1 MSEAEQS
8 QSSEIGLA
16 DAARRITAL
25 SEGSNAQAEPVKPD
39 VADAEVDETEAAA
52 YDADETPRSEGR
64 TPDDGSD
71 DGGEADDVADDEGGK
86 EKPLDLNTLVTV
98 KVDGKT
104 MQVPLREAVEGYQR
118 QSDYSRNIV
127 AIKQEKQRLDLERA
141 QMKQALDAAIP
152 ILQSQVEVE
161 PDWAAIHRDDPINY
175 PILRDQ
181 WRDRQ
186 EKLNAMRYEQ
196 ARLQQ
201 AQQEQEMAAR
211 QKLVEEGGKY
221 LAQTFKEWADPEKR
235 QTATRELRSYGVKQG
250 FTDEELGQVYDPRY
264 VVILEKARR
273 YDALQSNRP
282 KPVKQEGP
290 KPMRGGANT
299 STPMR
304 GNDVQR
310 VQQRLKATG
319 HVNDAAA
326 YFSLLD
332 SRRK

>member
-25 SEGSNAQAEPVKPD
+25 SEGSNAQAIPVKPD

-52 YDADETPRSEGR
+52 YDADETPRSEDR

-86 EKPLDLNTLVTV
+86 EKPIDLNTLVTV
-98 KVDGKT
+98 KIDGKT

-127 AIKQEKQRLDLERA
+127 AIKEEKQRLDLERA
-141 QMKQALDAAIP
+141 QMKQALDMAIP
-152 ILQSQVEVE
+152 LLQSQVEVE

-186 EKLNAMRYEQ
+186 EKLNTMRYEQ

-221 LAQTFKEWADPEKR
+221 LAQTFKEWAEPEKR
-235 QTATRELRSYGVKQG
+235 QAATRELRTYGVKQG

-304 GNDVQR
+304 GNEVQR

>member
-25 SEGSNAQAEPVKPD
+25 SEGSTAQAEPVKPD
-39 VADAEVDETEAAA
+39 AADAEVDETEAAA
-52 YDADETPRSEGR
+52 YDASETPTSEDG
-64 TPDDGSD
+64 TPQNGSED
-71 DGGEADDVADDEGGK
+71 EGEAEDVGDDEGGK
-86 EKPLDLNTLVTV
+86 EKPLDLNALVTV
-98 KVDGKT
+98 KIDGKT
-104 MQVPLREAVEGYQR
+104 MQVPLREALEGYQR
-118 QSDYSRNIV
+118 QSDYSRNSV
-127 AIKQEKQRLDLERA
+127 AIKQEKQKLEAERL
-141 QMKQALDAAIP
+141 QMKQALDVAIP

-161 PDWAAIHRDDPINY
+161 PDWAAIHREDPINY
-175 PILRDQ
+175 PLLRDQ
-181 WRDRQ
+181 WRERQ
-186 EKLNAMRYEQ
+186 ERLNAMRYEQ
-196 ARLQQ
+196 ARIQQ
-201 AQQEQEMAAR
+201 VQQEQELATR

-221 LAQTFKEWADPEKR
+221 LAQTFSEWSDPEKM
-235 QTATRELRSYGVKQG
+235 QTATRQLRSYGVKQG

-273 YDALQSNRP
+273 YDALQSSRP

-290 KPMRGGANT
+290 KAMRGGANT

-304 GNDVQR
+304 GNEVQR

>member
-8 QSSEIGLA
+8 RSSEIGLA
-16 DAARRITAL
+16 EAARAFAAL
-25 SEGSNAQAEPVKPD
+25 SEGQQTQAEPVKVD
-39 VADAEVDETEAAA
+39 AADAEVDETEAAA
-52 YDADETPRSEGR
+52 EYANETPSNEDR
-64 TPDDGSD
+64 TPSDDGSED
-71 DGGEADDVADDEGGK
+71 DGEAEAVADDEGGK
-86 EKPLDLNTLVTV
+86 DKPIDPNTLVTV
-98 KVDGKT
+98 KIDGKT
-104 MQVPLREAVEGYQR
+104 TQVPLKEALEGYQR

-127 AIKQEKQRLDLERA
+127 AIKQEKQRLDTERA
-141 QMKQALDAAIP
+141 QMEQVLNSVIP

-161 PDWAAIHRDDPINY
+161 PDWQQIHRDDPINY

-186 EKLNAMRYEQ
+186 
-196 ARLQQ
+196 ARL
-201 AQQEQEMAAR
+201 AAVQQEQQRLEMAR
-211 QKLVEEGGKY
+211 QAQEAATKQQLIVEGQKFLASTFTEWSDPGKMETSIK
-221 LAQTFKEWADPEKR
+221 Q
-235 QTATRELRSYGVKQG
+235 LRSYGETQG
-250 FTDEELGQVYDPRY
+250 FTNDELRQVYDPRY

-273 YDALQSNRP
+273 YDELKSNRP

-290 KPMRGGANT
+290 RPMRGGSASN
-299 STPMR
+299 PVR
-304 GNDVQR
+304 GNEVQR

>member
-98 KVDGKT
+98 KIDGKT

-127 AIKQEKQRLDLERA
+127 AIKEEKQRLDLERA
-141 QMKQALDAAIP
+141 QMKQALDMAIP
-152 ILQSQVEVE
+152 LLQSQVEVE

-235 QTATRELRSYGVKQG
+235 QAATRELRSYGVKQG

>member
-1 MSEAEQS
+1 MAFRKS
-8 QSSEIGLA
+8 
-16 DAARRITAL
+16 
-25 SEGSNAQAEPVKPD
+25 
-39 VADAEVDETEAAA
+39 
-52 YDADETPRSEGR
+52 
-64 TPDDGSD
+64 
-71 DGGEADDVADDEGGK
+71 
-86 EKPLDLNTLVTV
+86 
-98 KVDGKT
+98 
-104 MQVPLREAVEGYQR
+104 
-118 QSDYSRNIV
+118 
-127 AIKQEKQRLDLERA
+127 
-141 QMKQALDAAIP
+141 QALNAAHP
-152 ILQSQVEVE
+152 
-161 PDWAAIHRDDPINY
+161 AAHALDRDDPINY

>member
-98 KVDGKT
+98 KIGGKT

-127 AIKQEKQRLDLERA
+127 AIKEEKQRLDLERA
-141 QMKQALDAAIP
+141 QMKQALDMAIP
-152 ILQSQVEVE
+152 LLQSQVEVE

-221 LAQTFKEWADPEKR
+221 LAQTFKEWAEPEKR
-235 QTATRELRSYGVKQG
+235 QAATRELRSYGVKQG
-250 FTDEELGQVYDPRY
+250 FTEEELGQVYDPRY

>member
-16 DAARRITAL
+16 DAARRITAI
-25 SEGSNAQAEPVKPD
+25 SEGPTAQARPVRPD
-39 VADAEVDETEAAA
+39 GADAEVYETEAAA
-52 YDADETPRSEGR
+52 YDADETSQYEGR
-64 TPDDGSD
+64 TPDDGSEY
-71 DGGEADDVADDEGGK
+71 GGEAEDVGDDNGGK
-86 EKPLDLNTLVTV
+86 EKPLDLNALVTV
-98 KVDGKT
+98 KIDGKT

-127 AIKQEKQRLDLERA
+127 AIKEEKQRLDFERA
-141 QMKQALDAAIP
+141 HMRQALDVAIP
-152 ILQSQVEVE
+152 LLQSQVEVE
-161 PDWAAIHRDDPINY
+161 PDWAAIHREDPINY

-181 WRDRQ
+181 WKDRQ
-186 EKLNAMRYEQ
+186 ERLNSMKYEQ
-196 ARLQQ
+196 ARLYQ
-201 AQQEQEMAAR
+201 AQQEQEMVAR
-211 QKLVEEGGKY
+211 KRLVEEGGKY
-221 LAQTFKEWADPEKR
+221 LAQTFNEWENPEKR
-235 QTATRELRSYGVKQG
+235 QAATRELRTYGVKQG

-282 KPVKQEGP
+282 KPVRQEGP
-290 KPMRGGANT
+290 KAMRGGANT
-299 STPMR
+299 GTPMR
-304 GNDVQR
+304 GNDMQR
-310 VQQRLKATG
+310 VQQRLKASG

>member
-16 DAARRITAL
+16 DVARRITAI
-25 SEGSNAQAEPVKPD
+25 SEGSTAQARPVRPD
-39 VADAEVDETEAAA
+39 ATDAEVGETEAAA
-52 YDADETPRSEGR
+52 YDADETSQYEGR
-64 TPDDGSD
+64 TPDDGSEYGD
-71 DGGEADDVADDEGGK
+71 EAEDVADDEGGK
-86 EKPLDLNTLVTV
+86 EKRLDPNTLVTV
-98 KVDGKT
+98 KIDGKT

-127 AIKQEKQRLDLERA
+127 AIKEEKQRLDFERA
-141 QMKQALDAAIP
+141 HMRQALDVAIP
-152 ILQSQVEVE
+152 LLQSQVEVE
-161 PDWAAIHRDDPINY
+161 PDWAAIHREDPINY

-181 WRDRQ
+181 WKDRQ
-186 EKLNAMRYEQ
+186 ERLNSMKYEQ
-196 ARLQQ
+196 ARLYQ
-201 AQQEQEMAAR
+201 AQQEQEMVAR
-211 QKLVEEGGKY
+211 KRLVEEGGKY
-221 LAQTFKEWADPEKR
+221 LAQTFNEWANPEKR
-235 QTATRELRSYGVKQG
+235 QTATRELRTYGVKQG

-282 KPVKQEGP
+282 KPVRQEGP
-290 KPMRGGANT
+290 KAMRGGANT

-310 VQQRLKATG
+310 LQQRLKATG

>member
-98 KVDGKT
+98 KIDGKT

-127 AIKQEKQRLDLERA
+127 AIKEEKQRLDLERA
-141 QMKQALDAAIP
+141 QMKQALDMAIP
-152 ILQSQVEVE
+152 LLQSQVEVE

-211 QKLVEEGGKY
+211 QKLVEEGSKY
-221 LAQTFKEWADPEKR
+221 LAQTFKEWAEPEKR
-235 QTATRELRSYGVKQG
+235 QAATRELRLYGVKQG

-332 SRRK
+332 NRRK

>member
-25 SEGSNAQAEPVKPD
+25 SEGSTAQAEPVRPD

-86 EKPLDLNTLVTV
+86 EKPIDLNTLVTV
-98 KVDGKT
+98 KIDGKT

-127 AIKQEKQRLDLERA
+127 AIKEEKQRLDLERA
-141 QMKQALDAAIP
+141 QMKQALDMAIP
-152 ILQSQVEVE
+152 LLQSQVEVE

-186 EKLNAMRYEQ
+186 EKLNTMRYEQ

-221 LAQTFKEWADPEKR
+221 LAQTFKEWAEPEKR
-235 QTATRELRSYGVKQG
+235 QAATRELRTYGVKQG

-304 GNDVQR
+304 GNEVQR

>member
-8 QSSEIGLA
+8 RSSEIGLA
-16 DAARRITAL
+16 EAARAFAAI
-25 SEGSNAQAEPVKPD
+25 SEGQQTQAEPEKRRA
-39 VADAEVDETEAAA
+39 ADAEVQKTEAAA
-52 YDADETPRSEGR
+52 YDDDETPYASDGTPSE
-64 TPDDGSD
+64 DGSD
-71 DGGEADDVADDEGGK
+71 EYGESEEVADDEGSK
-86 EKPLDLNTLVTV
+86 EKPIDPNALVTV
-98 KVDGKT
+98 KIDGKT
-104 MQVPLREAVEGYQR
+104 VQVPLKEALEGYQR

-127 AIKQEKQRLDLERA
+127 AIKQEKQRLDAERA
-141 QMKQALDAAIP
+141 QMQQLVNAAIP

-161 PDWAAIHRDDPINY
+161 PDWQQIHRDDPINY

-186 EKLNAMRYEQ
+186 Q
-196 ARLQQ
+196 RL
-201 AQQEQEMAAR
+201 AVMQQEQQRLQMVQAEQEMQAK
-211 QKLVEEGGKY
+211 QYLLEEGKKF
-221 LAQTFKEWADPEKR
+221 LASTFTDWSDPDKM
-235 QTATRELRSYGVKQG
+235 QASVKKLRSYGETQG
-250 FTDEELGQVYDPRY
+250 FTDRELGEVYDPRY

-273 YDALQSNRP
+273 YDELKSNRP

-290 KPMRGGANT
+290 RPMRGGSASN
-299 STPMR
+299 PVR
-304 GNDVQR
+304 GNEMQR

>member
-39 VADAEVDETEAAA
+39 AADAEVDETEAAA
-52 YDADETPRSEGR
+52 YEADETPTSEDG
-64 TPDDGSD
+64 TPQNGSED
-71 DGGEADDVADDEGGK
+71 EGEAEDVADDEGGK

-98 KVDGKT
+98 KIDGKT

-127 AIKQEKQRLDLERA
+127 AIKEEKQRLDLERA
-141 QMKQALDAAIP
+141 QMKQALDVAIP

-235 QTATRELRSYGVKQG
+235 QAATRELRSYGVKQG

>member
-25 SEGSNAQAEPVKPD
+25 SEGSNAQAVPVRPD
-39 VADAEVDETEAAA
+39 AADAEVDETEAAA
-52 YDADETPRSEGR
+52 YDANETPRSEGR
-64 TPDDGSD
+64 TPDDGSE

-98 KVDGKT
+98 KIDGKT

-127 AIKQEKQRLDLERA
+127 AIKEEKQRLDIERA
-141 QMKQALDAAIP
+141 QMKQALDVAIP
-152 ILQSQVEVE
+152 VLQSQVEIE
-161 PDWAAIHRDDPINY
+161 PDWAAIHREDPINY

-181 WRDRQ
+181 WRERQ
-186 EKLNAMRYEQ
+186 DKLNAMRYEQ

-201 AQQEQEMAAR
+201 AQQEQELAMK

-221 LAQTFKEWADPEKR
+221 LAQTFTEWANPEKR

-304 GNDVQR
+304 GNDMQR

-332 SRRK
+332 NRRK

>member
-98 KVDGKT
+98 KIDGKT

-127 AIKQEKQRLDLERA
+127 AIKEEKQRLDLERA
-141 QMKQALDAAIP
+141 QMKQALDMAIP
-152 ILQSQVEVE
+152 LLQSQVEVE

-221 LAQTFKEWADPEKR
+221 LAQTFKEWAEPEKR
-235 QTATRELRSYGVKQG
+235 QAATRELRSYGVKQG
-250 FTDEELGQVYDPRY
+250 FTEEELGQVYDPRY

-304 GNDVQR
+304 GNDMQR

>member
-1 MSEAEQS
+1 
-8 QSSEIGLA
+8 
-16 DAARRITAL
+16 
-25 SEGSNAQAEPVKPD
+25 
-39 VADAEVDETEAAA
+39 
-52 YDADETPRSEGR
+52 
-64 TPDDGSD
+64 
-71 DGGEADDVADDEGGK
+71 
-86 EKPLDLNTLVTV
+86 
-98 KVDGKT
+98 
-104 MQVPLREAVEGYQR
+104 
-118 QSDYSRNIV
+118 
-127 AIKQEKQRLDLERA
+127 
-141 QMKQALDAAIP
+141 
-152 ILQSQVEVE
+152 
-161 PDWAAIHRDDPINY
+161 
-175 PILRDQ
+175 
-181 WRDRQ
+181 
-186 EKLNAMRYEQ
+186 MRYEQ

-211 QKLVEEGGKY
+211 QKLVEEGSKY
-221 LAQTFKEWADPEKR
+221 LAQTFKEWAEPEKR
-235 QTATRELRSYGVKQG
+235 QAATRELRSYGVKQG

>member
-52 YDADETPRSEGR
+52 YDADETPLSEGR

-98 KVDGKT
+98 KIDGKT

-127 AIKQEKQRLDLERA
+127 AIKEEKQRLDLERA
-141 QMKQALDAAIP
+141 QMKQALDMAIP
-152 ILQSQVEVE
+152 LLQSQVEVE

-211 QKLVEEGGKY
+211 QKLVEEGSKY
-221 LAQTFKEWADPEKR
+221 LAQTFKEWAEPEKR
-235 QTATRELRSYGVKQG
+235 QAATRELRSYGVKQG

>member
-16 DAARRITAL
+16 DAARKFAEL
-25 SEGSNAQAEPVKPD
+25 SEGSRAQAEPVRPD

-98 KVDGKT
+98 KIDGKT

-127 AIKQEKQRLDLERA
+127 AIKEEKQRLDLERA
-141 QMKQALDAAIP
+141 QMKQALDMAIP
-152 ILQSQVEVE
+152 LLQSQVEVE

-186 EKLNAMRYEQ
+186 EKLNTMRYEQ

-221 LAQTFKEWADPEKR
+221 LAQTFKEWAEPEKR
-235 QTATRELRSYGVKQG
+235 QAATRELRTYGVKQG